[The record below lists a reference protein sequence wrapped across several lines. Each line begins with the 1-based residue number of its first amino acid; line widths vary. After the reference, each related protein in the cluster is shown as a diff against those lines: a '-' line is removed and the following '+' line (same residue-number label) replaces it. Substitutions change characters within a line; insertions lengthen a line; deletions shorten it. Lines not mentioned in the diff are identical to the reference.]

1 MKAMIRRDLYLSRR
15 ILLGALIIVGVLGY
29 FNKEIPPLTLIQLA
43 GFFISIMYINL
54 SFYNDE
60 TSHDIQYYLL
70 VNHGQELYLKSKY
83 FVSAFVALVT
93 ALASLVYLALA
104 QDLASG
110 MSIFLAGLNFSFLL
124 VISGFLLVFFIY
136 FGSQLGRYLV
146 FVLWFAILSF
156 GRFFQPAMKSL
167 IQRVLNNI
175 PLSLLAILALSLL
188 FMGLSYFL
196 SMKRL
201 NQKDF

>member
-15 ILLGALIIVGVLGY
+15 ILLGALIFVGILGY
-29 FNKEIPPLTLIQLA
+29 FNKEIPPLALIHIA
-43 GFFISIMYINL
+43 GCFISIMYINL
-54 SFYNDE
+54 SFYNEE

-93 ALASLVYLALA
+93 ALASLVYLALT

-110 MSIFLAGLNFSFLL
+110 MSIFLAGINFSFLL

-136 FGSQLGRYLV
+136 FGSQIGRYLV

-156 GRFFQPAMKSL
+156 SHFFQPAMQSL

>member
-15 ILLGALIIVGVLGY
+15 ILLGALIFVGILGY
-29 FNKEIPPLTLIQLA
+29 FNKEIPPLTLISLA
-43 GFFISIMYINL
+43 GCFISIMYINM

-83 FVSAFVALVT
+83 FVSAFVALIT

-146 FVLWFAILSF
+146 FVLWIAILSF
-156 GRFFQPAMKSL
+156 SRFFQPAMKSL